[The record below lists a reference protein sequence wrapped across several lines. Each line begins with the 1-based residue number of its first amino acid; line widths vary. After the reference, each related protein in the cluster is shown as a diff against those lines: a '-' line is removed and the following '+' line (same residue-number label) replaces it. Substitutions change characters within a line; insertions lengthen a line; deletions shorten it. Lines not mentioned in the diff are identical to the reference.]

1 MTESTVMHGLGT
13 VAERLDALRKL
24 GITISIDDFGT
35 GYSSMSYLKSLPI
48 DSLKV
53 DRSFVMEIGSGNSES
68 RKSEALVDALIT
80 LADNL
85 GLTVTAEGVENE
97 KQLEFLRQK
106 HCDRAQG
113 YHTGRPAPLPGLD

>member
-68 RKSEALVDALIT
+68 RK
-80 LADNL
+80 
-85 GLTVTAEGVENE
+85 
-97 KQLEFLRQK
+97 
-106 HCDRAQG
+106 
-113 YHTGRPAPLPGLD
+113 

>member
-1 MTESTVMHGLGT
+1 
-13 VAERLDALRKL
+13 
-24 GITISIDDFGT
+24 
-35 GYSSMSYLKSLPI
+35 MSYLKLLPI